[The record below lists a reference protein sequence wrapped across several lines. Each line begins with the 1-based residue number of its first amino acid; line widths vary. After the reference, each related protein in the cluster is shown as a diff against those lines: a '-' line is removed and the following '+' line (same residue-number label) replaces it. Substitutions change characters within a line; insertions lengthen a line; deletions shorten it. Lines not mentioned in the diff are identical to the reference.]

1 MDKEY
6 NFLDYTKEDKLLRL
20 DIREKAEEVRI
31 RYAKKGISDIFDI
44 VENQAVLI
52 IRPED
57 IIRISGATLY
67 NDNELLMFIN
77 SAYTLGH
84 QRYTAAHELGHIVM
98 HLDKLK
104 EMHLLKKDRIIE
116 KEADLFATEFLMPV
130 NGVSEVFYKLIEL
143 EPLEVTVDDLI
154 IMHNYFKVSYKAML
168 NRLVYLELCHIDK
181 YDELLEWCSL
191 GKADCLSNKTK
202 ELGYDCTLISKDRRY
217 YMDKE
222 YELILAKNYRKGI
235 ISFAKYKETME
246 YMGKTLLMRDTD
258 ENNH

>member
-1 MDKEY
+1 MEKQY
-6 NFLDYTKEDKLLRL
+6 KFLDYTKEDKMLRL
-20 DIREKAEEVRI
+20 EIREKAEEVRI

-57 IIRISGATLY
+57 VIRMSGATLY

-77 SAYTLGH
+77 SAYTVGH
-84 QRYTAAHELGHIVM
+84 QRYTTAHELGHIVM
-98 HLDKLK
+98 HLDMLK
-104 EMHLLKKDRIIE
+104 KMHLLKKDRIIE
-116 KEADLFATEFLMPV
+116 KEADLFATEFLMPA
-130 NGVSEVFYKLIEL
+130 NGVSEVFYKLIDR
-143 EPLEVTVDDLI
+143 EPLEVTVDDVI

-168 NRLVYLELCHIDK
+168 NRLVYLELCHINN

-191 GKADCLSNKTK
+191 EKADSLRNKTN

-222 YELILAKNYRKGI
+222 YELILKKNYKKGI

-246 YMGKTLLMRDTD
+246 YMGKMPLIGGID